1 MVVVPEEFLKVFKQE
16 PQIPLNILRNDDLLA
31 DRLNKALHQKTRNE
45 TKTASTQTQ
54 SSDHIVEQKPI
65 VASTVINQP
74 GINETL
80 ATPTVAFPQRAPEL
94 QSTPTEFHSTVSE
107 ATPSPRK
114 APERSLLKQRQELL
128 KRKLRTAKA
137 WDLKTKEVYNW
148 EGGRIEHSNIDQIL
162 SYAFDP
168 EGGEPPL
175 GYEAIARR
183 LNIMKESGFPNK
195 KFQEA
200 VDESSEHS
208 PASGARRKTRS
219 LYVTQRG
226 KGRCCRG
233 RGSKPLRWTLY

>member
-1 MVVVPEEFLKVFKQE
+1 MARRMVVVPEEFLKVFKQE

-31 DRLNKALHQKTRNE
+31 DRLNKALHQRTLNE

-54 SSDHIVEQKPI
+54 SSDHIVDQKPTLGT
-65 VASTVINQP
+65 STVINQP

-80 ATPTVAFPQRAPEL
+80 ATPTVAFPQRAPEQ
-94 QSTPTEFHSTVSE
+94 QSTPAEFHSTVSE
-107 ATPSPRK
+107 ATP
-114 APERSLLKQRQELL
+114 PERSLLKQRQEIL

-148 EGGRIEHSNIDQIL
+148 EGSLIEHSNIDQIL

-175 GYEAIARR
+175 GYEAIARH
-183 LNIMKESGFPNK
+183 LKIMKESGFPNK

-200 VDESSEHS
+200 VDESSGHS
-208 PASGARRKTRS
+208 PVTVRRKTRS

-233 RGSKPLRWTLY
+233 RGGKPLRWTLY